1 MGTPPTCQ
9 SKGVELKMGDHRDVL
24 ITEVALRDGSHAI
37 GHQFTVDQVTNIVQ
51 SLDEANVPYIEVAHG
66 DGLGGSSI
74 QYGFSLTDELKLIEA
89 AVNTAKQAKIAVL
102 LLPGI
107 GTMPDLQEEANL
119 GVKMAR
125 VATHVTEA
133 DVAQQHI
140 ALSKELGL
148 ETVGFL
154 MMSHMASVEKLVEQ
168 AKLMESYGADT
179 VYVVDS
185 AGAMLPDEVREKIRA
200 MKANLSVDVG
210 FHAHN
215 NLSLAMANTLVA
227 IEEGASRIDGSI
239 RCLGAGAGNT
249 QTEVLAAVLDK
260 MNIKTGIDV
269 YKTMDV
275 AEELVAPILEKPQ
288 EITKGSLVLGYAG
301 VYSSFLLHAQ
311 NAASRFG
318 VDSRSILVELGKRK
332 VVGGQED
339 MILDVTTKLAKNQG
353 VKA

>member
-1 MGTPPTCQ
+1 MT
-9 SKGVELKMGDHRDVL
+9 KRDVYV
-24 ITEVALRDGSHAI
+24 TEVALRDGSHAI
-37 GHQFTVDQVTNIVQ
+37 RHQFTVEQVTNIVKA
-51 SLDEANVPYIEVAHG
+51 LDEANVPYIEVAHG
-66 DGLGGSSI
+66 DGLGGSSL
-74 QYGFSLTDELKLIEA
+74 QYGFSLTDEMKLIEA
-89 AVNTAKQAKIAVL
+89 AVSSAKNAKIAVL

-107 GTMPDLQEEANL
+107 GTMKDLKEAVKL

-140 ALSKELGL
+140 SLSKELGL

-154 MMSHMASVEKLVEQ
+154 MMSHMVPVEKLVEQ

-185 AGAMLPDEVREKIRA
+185 AGAMLPNEVREKIRA
-200 MKANLSVDVG
+200 MKESLSVNVG

-227 IEEGASRIDGSI
+227 IEEGVTRIDGSI

-249 QTEVLAAVLDK
+249 QTEVLVAVLDK
-260 MNIKTGIDV
+260 LKVETGIDV
-269 YKTMDV
+269 YKTMDI
-275 AEELVAPILEKPQ
+275 AEELIAPILEKPQ
-288 EITKGSLVLGYAG
+288 EITKDSLVLGYAG

-311 NAASRFG
+311 KAAERFG
-318 VDSRSILVELGKRK
+318 VDSRTILVELGKRK

-339 MILDVTTKLAKNQG
+339 MIIDVAAELSKKKVQI
-353 VKA
+353 

>member
-1 MGTPPTCQ
+1 MTN
-9 SKGVELKMGDHRDVL
+9 ERDVL

-37 GHQFTVDQVTNIVQ
+37 RHQFTVKQVTDVAKA
-51 SLDEANVPYIEVAHG
+51 LDEANVPFIEVSHG
-66 DGLGGSSI
+66 DGLGGSSL
-74 QYGFSLTDELKLIEA
+74 QYGFSLTNELELIEA
-89 AVNTAKQAKIAVL
+89 AASVVKQAKIAVL

-107 GTMPDLQEEANL
+107 GTMPDLKQAAKL
-119 GVKMAR
+119 GAKMAR
-125 VATHVTEA
+125 IATHVTEA
-133 DVAQQHI
+133 DVSPQHI
-140 ALSKELGL
+140 ALAKDLGL

-154 MMSHMASVEKLVEQ
+154 MMSHMAPTEKLVEQ

-185 AGAMLPDEVREKIRA
+185 AGALLPYQVKERIRA
-200 MKANLSVDVG
+200 LKDSLKINVG

-227 IEEGASRIDGSI
+227 IEEGATRIDGSI

-249 QTEVLAAVLDK
+249 QTEVLVAVLDK
-260 MNIKTGIDV
+260 LGIKTGIDI
-269 YKTMDV
+269 YKMMDI

-288 EITKGSLVLGYAG
+288 EITKDSLVLGYAG

-311 NAASRFG
+311 KAAQRFG
-318 VDSRSILVELGKRK
+318 IDSRDILLELGNRK

-339 MILDVTTKLAKNQG
+339 MIMDVAAEISNRGL
-353 VKA
+353 VHEH